1 MKGGLLG
8 LIPKEES
15 FKKAKDFIMAH
26 PSFSYNEY
34 LRLFIKKYV
43 KKINAKNFPELL
55 VYMFE
60 IIEKENGAK
69 IEVRLARELGMDVRD
84 SKKWLKAEK

>member
-1 MKGGLLG
+1 MGGLLG
-8 LIPKEES
+8 LIPKEKN

-34 LRLFIKKYV
+34 LRLFIKKYG
-43 KKINAKNFPELL
+43 KKINANNFPELL

-60 IIEKENGAK
+60 IIEKEEVGA
-69 IEVRLARELGMDVRD
+69 
-84 SKKWLKAEK
+84 